1 MKGITPIIAIVL
13 LLAITIAIVGFS
25 FVYFQRIVGGGLQ
38 KTYNQSQQFS
48 TAGFAIES
56 VSTTGNVKVFIR
68 AIGGTIKENELVVYV
83 NGTVPRSCDLYDLDN
98 KDIDSLG
105 DGETGYCNL
114 TDKSC
119 SYVKVTGP
127 NGLSSQ
133 ENC

>member
-48 TAGFAIES
+48 TVGFSIDS
-56 VSTTGNVKVFIR
+56 VSTSGNVKVFIR
-68 AIGGTIKENELVVYV
+68 AIGGTLKESELVVYV

-119 SYVKVTGP
+119 SSIKVTGP
-127 NGLSSQ
+127 GGRVDTAS
-133 ENC
+133 C